1 MIKKREKN
9 NAAIYCRLSVDDGLD
24 KESQSIENQ
33 KEILKK
39 YCNEHGFNIFN
50 IYIDDGFTGTNF
62 DRPGLIKLK
71 NDIESGFIDIVV
83 TKDLSRLGRD
93 HIEMGIFLERYFP
106 DNNIRYI
113 AVNDNVDTIN
123 ELDDYLP
130 IRSIV
135 NELYAKDI
143 SKKIRAT
150 QKHQRETGQFR
161 RTSYSLYGYQFSDDG
176 TKRLPNPDTAPVIVK
191 IFEMASKGYS
201 VMGILDYLS
210 KNKILSPKAY
220 HYSQTGEAYD
230 KDPYKWSYST
240 IIKILK
246 CKEYL
251 GYYIKGKSSKRFKS
265 KKKILVPEENQYVFK
280 NVFEPIVSKE
290 LFDLV
295 QKMLNGSRNNTG
307 LVNPY
312 KGLVYC
318 GICSNPV
325 RFIRHK
331 SSKGYY
337 EERLYC
343 TNKNEIGKASIM
355 LQDLNE
361 VIKRELTSLKNVI
374 LSHEDEFIELAK
386 ERIANTNIT
395 NCSNE
400 YLIKINQ
407 IDERIKKIEE
417 YSSKL
422 LAQNINNILPKDSY
436 SKIMNEYNEEIELL
450 KQDKKKYELFLESDN
465 DKNTDIED
473 EINTFLTSIN
483 EMDNDNILSPYII
496 RNIISKIIITTFKQE
511 DKKCELGK
519 EIIIYYRACD
529 DLIKE
534 FINEGNK

>member
-24 KESQSIENQ
+24 QQSQSIENQ
-33 KEILKK
+33 KEILTK
-39 YCNEHGFNIFN
+39 YCLDHGFNIFN
-50 IYIDDGFTGTNF
+50 IYIDDGFSGTSF

-106 DNNIRYI
+106 DNSIRYI

-123 ELDDYLP
+123 ELDDYIP
-130 IRSIV
+130 IKSIV

-161 RTSYSLYGYQFSDDG
+161 RSAYSLYGYQFNEDA
-176 TKRLPNPDTAPVIVK
+176 TKRYPNPDTAPIVLK

-201 VMGILDYLS
+201 IMGIVDYLS
-210 KNKILSPKAY
+210 DNKILTPRSY
-220 HYSQTGEAYD
+220 HLKINGIEFDES
-230 KDPYKWSYST
+230 PYKWTYST
-240 IIKILK
+240 IINILK
-246 CKEYL
+246 NKEYL

-265 KKKILVPEENQYVFK
+265 KKKILVPEEEQYVFK

-290 LFDLV
+290 LFDLA

-307 LVNPY
+307 LINPY

-318 GICSNPV
+318 GICLKPL

-343 TNKNEIGKASIM
+343 TNKNETGKASIM
-355 LQDLNE
+355 LKDLNE
-361 VIKRELTSLKNVI
+361 VIKRELTALKNVI
-374 LSHEDEFIELAK
+374 LANEEKFIELAK
-386 ERIANTNIT
+386 ERIATCKVNSL
-395 NCSNE
+395 SNE
-400 YLIKINQ
+400 YSVKLSNIETRIDKIK
-407 IDERIKKIEE
+407 E

-422 LAQNINNILPKDSY
+422 LSQTSNNLLPKDSY
-436 SKIMNEYNEEIELL
+436 QKIMKEYNEELELL
-450 KQDKKKYELFLESDN
+450 NNEKKKYELFIESNN
-465 DKNTDIED
+465 DKSDIEA
-473 EINTFLTSIN
+473 EINSFLTSIN
-483 EMDNDNILSPYII
+483 SIEDNNILSPFII
-496 RNIISKIIITTFKQE
+496 RNIISKIIITTFKQ
-511 DKKCELGK
+511 DKKSELGK

-529 DLIKE
+529 DLIKD
-534 FINEGNK
+534 FINEGKK